1 MVGRWDAGWCL
12 SGSGQQP
19 AACVPKVGVGEDGGL
34 VGVAFPEGLFA
45 VRGEPDDQVREATEA
60 RAGVS
65 DNLGE
70 GGLLDLGV
78 IVGGAGGLG
87 YARRAFAA

>member
-1 MVGRWDAGWCL
+1 M
-12 SGSGQQP
+12 
-19 AACVPKVGVGEDGGL
+19 
-34 VGVAFPEGLFA
+34 FA